1 MKRFITL
8 LLLVAMLVSCGS
20 GSTESKDTSSADN
33 TDSTTEP
40 EVTTESEEAKL
51 PDIDLGG
58 KTVTILVSGNQIDYF
73 DIEEQDGDVVDDA
86 IWQARENIAD
96 RLNCKIKYMR
106 TLRMAT
112 GTTVRRRSM
121 M

>member
-58 KTVTILVSGNQIDYF
+58 KTVTYWSA
-73 DIEEQDGDVVDDA
+73 A
-86 IWQARENIAD
+86 IRSIT
-96 RLNCKIKYMR
+96 L
-106 TLRMAT
+106 TLRNRT
-112 GTTVRRRSM
+112 ETSWTTLSGRHAKI
-121 M
+121 